1 MIPQWLDSEMTD
13 SKMIGFQNDWIPKWL
28 DFKMNLFQDDWI
40 PKWLDSKMIRI
51 EKCEMKNSDESYET
65 RSEYYDSE
73 SHDLVVKNNP
83 WFHEQRCTKIPS
95 GFSIFTILREK
106 DVHI

>member
-1 MIPQWLDSEMTD
+1 
-13 SKMIGFQNDWIPKWL
+13 MIG
-28 DFKMNLFQDDWI
+28 
-40 PKWLDSKMIRI
+40 I

-83 WFHEQRCTKIPS
+83 
-95 GFSIFTILREK
+95 
-106 DVHI
+106 